1 MHAMPPASLDSGQLQ
16 EEAPTVGE
24 RSLERYVACE
34 SWNDIILLSILQ
46 PWSSLCADSPVLEE
60 F

>member
-1 MHAMPPASLDSGQLQ
+1 MPPAEDSPEQLQ
-16 EEAPTVGE
+16 EEEATTVGD

-34 SWNDIILLSILQ
+34 SWLIKVSILQ
-46 PWSSLCADSPVLEE
+46 PWSSLCADSSVLQE